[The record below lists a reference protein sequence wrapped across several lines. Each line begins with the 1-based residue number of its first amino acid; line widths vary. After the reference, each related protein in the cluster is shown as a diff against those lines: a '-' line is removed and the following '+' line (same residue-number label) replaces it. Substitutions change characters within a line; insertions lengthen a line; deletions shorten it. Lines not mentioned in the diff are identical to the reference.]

1 LRPEA
6 IARGLAG
13 PEADHM
19 DARPRAD
26 GVAGPESRRSP
37 RFGRTIVTLSELLA
51 SARQLLRTAGVNHP
65 DVEAELAISHVL
77 GLKRSEIYLEPARPV
92 TGAEEAAVRSITDG
106 RARRF
111 PLQYLLGEIEFMGL
125 PLIMREGVFIPRPE
139 TETLVEAVIARRPAD
154 GTALRI
160 LDLCTG
166 SGAIAVSLAHYLA
179 PSLVVAADIS
189 LASVRLARDNARYN
203 RVLDRVSVVV
213 ADGLGC
219 LGTVP
224 PVQADGAQR
233 AVDGL
238 FDIVVSNPPYIATG
252 EIEGLEPEVR
262 DFEPRE
268 ALDGGRDGLR
278 FVAGILPQIPSI
290 LRAGS
295 IVAFEIGAAQAE
307 AVGGLFA
314 EAGLGALEVIRDLAG
329 RDRVVIGRR
338 DSVPAK

>member
-1 LRPEA
+1 V
-6 IARGLAG
+6 I
-13 PEADHM
+13 
-19 DARPRAD
+19 
-26 GVAGPESRRSP
+26 
-37 RFGRTIVTLSELLA
+37 LSDLLQA
-51 SARQLLRTAGVNHP
+51 TRQLLRTAGVNHP

-77 GLKRSEIYLEPARPV
+77 GLKRSEIYLEPTRPV
-92 TGAEEAAVRSITDG
+92 TGTEEAAVRSITDG

-125 PLIMREGVFIPRPE
+125 PLVMREGVFIPRPE

-179 PSLVVAADIS
+179 PELVVAADIS
-189 LASVRLARDNARYN
+189 LAAVRLARDNTRYN
-203 RVLDRVSVVV
+203 RVQDRVAVVV

-219 LGTVP
+219 LGMVP
-224 PVQADGAQR
+224 PAPAEGAHRPDEDLAPEAQR
-233 AVDGL
+233 VVEGL
-238 FDIVVSNPPYIATG
+238 FDIVVSNPPYIATD
-252 EIEGLEPEVR
+252 EIAGLEPEVR

-268 ALDGGRDGLR
+268 ALDGGCDGLR

-290 LRAGS
+290 LKAGG

-314 EAGLGALEVIRDLAG
+314 KAGLGALEVVRDLAG

-338 DSVPAK
+338 DSAPAK